1 MGIYE
6 ELGVKRIINGAA
18 TLTAIGGSIM
28 PPEVLDSMKE
38 ASQSY
43 VSIIELQHKAGAQ
56 IAKWTN
62 NEAAMVSNGAAAGMV
77 LATAAC
83 IAGDDEEKRRQLPHT
98 DGMKNEVVVYG
109 PQRVGYDF
117 AIRQA
122 GGKIVEYGSPDGATR
137 EELEA
142 AITDK
147 TAAIFVFYFEH
158 RMDKQLPL
166 EEVVEIGHN
175 RGIPV
180 IVDAAAQLPRRENLW
195 RFTRD
200 LGADL
205 AIFSGGKG
213 LRGPQSS
220 GLVVGKKWL
229 VDLMISF
236 SCPNAGIGRPFKVGK
251 EEIVGLMTAVKLYM
265 EKDMEAEMACWEA
278 QVQSVIDAFKDE
290 SAVCAIRDFPSEAG
304 QPMPRAK
311 VSLDQDAFSADV
323 REIDNWLKEGEP
335 SIYLATI
342 GDAFYINPQTL
353 MPGEIDIVIERF
365 KEAIDKYKK

>member
-28 PPEVLDSMKE
+28 PPEVLESMKE
-38 ASQSY
+38 AAQSY

-83 IAGDDEEKRRQLPHT
+83 IAGDDEEKRKLLPHT
-98 DGMKNEVVVYG
+98 DGMKNEIVVYG

-166 EEVVEIGHN
+166 EEVVEIGHS

-200 LGADL
+200 LGAAL

-220 GLVVGKKWL
+220 GLVVGEKWL
-229 VDLMISF
+229 VDLMITF
-236 SCPNAGIGRPFKVGK
+236 SCPNAGIGRPLKVGK
-251 EEIVGLMTAVKLYM
+251 EEIAGLMTAVKLYM
-265 EKDMEAEMACWEA
+265 EKDMEAEMACWED

-290 SAVCAIRDFPSEAG
+290 SAVCAARDFPSEAG

-311 VSLDQDAFSADV
+311 VSLDQGVFSADI
-323 REIDNWLKEGEP
+323 REMDDWLKEGEP

-353 MPGEIDIVIERF
+353 MPGEMEIIIERL